1 MSVSLP
7 DRLLLSSEELA
18 SMLSISRATLW
29 RMLAAGKLPL
39 PLRPS
44 PGIVRWKA
52 DEICRWVDS
61 GMPDLKTW
69 QALQAASQR
78 NGQKLVNQH

>member
-1 MSVSLP
+1 MTVSVP

-39 PLRPS
+39 PLRPTA
-44 PGIVRWKA
+44 GIVRWRS
-52 DEICRWVDS
+52 DEIQRWVDS
-61 GMPDLKTW
+61 GMPDQITW
-69 QALQAASQR
+69 QALQASSQR